1 VTFDNRNFAFAEL
14 WFQSFDRHVRLIPDV
29 KTVPQSLFSVI
40 HHSFKLLC
48 AIVFLA
54 ALFSTAAT
62 LAQAQTSADAIG
74 LVETLAGN
82 ATATRVNRNIHSLK
96 VGDSIYSGDTLQ
108 TGANSRLG
116 ITFLDR
122 TVFSLSANAK
132 MVIND
137 LVYNTRGGSNKMLVD
152 LLKGGFVFL
161 AGNIAGSGTMI
172 IDTPVALIG
181 IRGTQPWVT
190 VAPTT
195 SFTIMSERDGTT
207 GEYVLLR
214 KGSNNIIATV
224 NLATVGTTKKYI
236 MSSPTDDPRLVD
248 KTPAELRLEPQL
260 KRDLQATLQTRDARL
275 GQQQKNRS
283 GEPDGKR
290 LKIKTEAYYDVIDP
304 SSNNKI
310 EIKVETDSSIDYPQ
324 AKKTNVYRMTN
335 GEWVEIPGKSK
346 LYTYIMNNISVPED
360 VELGEITQQNPL
372 ADLPMFDI
380 GVRPES

>member
-1 VTFDNRNFAFAEL
+1 MTFDTRQFACADL
-14 WFQSFDRHVRLIPDV
+14 WFRSFDENARLVPDT
-29 KTVPQSLFSVI
+29 KTVPQSPFSII
-40 HHSFKLLC
+40 HHSFKLLL
-48 AIVFLA
+48 ALILFA
-54 ALFSTAAT
+54 ALFSATAN

-82 ATATRVNRNIHSLK
+82 ATATRASRIIHSLK
-96 VGDSIYSGDTLQ
+96 VGDSIYSGDTVQ

-116 ITFLDR
+116 ITFIDR

-137 LVYNTRGGSNKMLVD
+137 LVYSTRGGSSKMLVG

-161 AGNIAGSGTMI
+161 AGNIAGSGSMK
-172 IDTPVALIG
+172 IDTPVAQIG

-190 VAPTT
+190 IAATT

-214 KGSNNIIATV
+214 KGTNNIIATV

-236 MSSPTDDPRLVD
+236 MSSPADDPRLVD

-260 KRDLQATLQTRDARL
+260 KRALLAILQTRDARL
-275 GQQQKNRS
+275 GQQPKNRS
-283 GEPDGKR
+283 GEPGDKR

-304 SSNNKI
+304 STNSKI
-310 EIKVETDSSIDYPQ
+310 EIKVETNSSLNYPWT
-324 AKKTNVYRMTN
+324 KNTSVYKMTN
-335 GEWVEIPGKSK
+335 GEWVKISKKSK
-346 LYTYIMNNISVPED
+346 LYTYILDNTSVPENPG
-360 VELGEITQQNPL
+360 LGEITGQNPL
-372 ADLPMFDI
+372 ADLPMYDI

>member
-1 VTFDNRNFAFAEL
+1 MTFV
-14 WFQSFDRHVRLIPDV
+14 DRHFACAKLCFQGSDKHTWLVPDV
-29 KTVPQSLFSVI
+29 KPVLQLLVSTI
-40 HHSFKLLC
+40 DRCFKLLW
-48 AIVFLA
+48 AIFLLA
-54 ALFSTAAT
+54 ALFSAAPT

-82 ATATRVNRNIHSLK
+82 ATAIRVSRNVHSLK
-96 VGDSIYSGDTLQ
+96 VGDSIYSGDTVQ

-137 LVYNTRGGSNKMLVD
+137 LVYNSSRGSNKMLVG
-152 LLKGGFVFL
+152 LLKGSFVFL
-161 AGNIAGSGTMI
+161 AGNIARSGSMTV
-172 IDTPVALIG
+172 DTPVAQIG

-190 VAPTT
+190 VGPTT

-214 KGSNNIIATV
+214 KGTNNIIATV

-236 MSSPTDDPRLVD
+236 MSSPADDPRLVD
-248 KTPAELRLEPQL
+248 KTPTELRIEPQL
-260 KRDLQATLQTRDARL
+260 KRTLQATLRTRDARL
-275 GQQQKNRS
+275 GQE
-283 GEPDGKR
+283 EPGGKR
-290 LKIKTEAYYDVIDP
+290 LKIKTETYYDVIDP
-304 SSNNKI
+304 SSNRKI
-310 EIKVETDSSIDYPQ
+310 EIKVETNSSLNYPQ
-324 AKKTNVYRMTN
+324 TKNTNVYRMIN
-335 GEWVEIPGKSK
+335 GEWVKISRKSK

-360 VELGEITQQNPL
+360 AGLGEITKQNPL

>member
-1 VTFDNRNFAFAEL
+1 VTFDYRHFACAKL
-14 WFQSFDRHVRLIPDV
+14 CFQSFDKHARQVPDF

-40 HHSFKLLC
+40 HHSFKLLW
-48 AIVFLA
+48 AVVLLA
-54 ALFSTAAT
+54 ALFSATPT

-82 ATATRVNRNIHSLK
+82 ATATRANRKIAPLK
-96 VGDSIYSGDTLQ
+96 VGNSIYSGDTVQ

-116 ITFLDR
+116 ITFVDG

-137 LVYNTRGGSNKMLVD
+137 LVYNSSSGSNKMLVG

-161 AGNIAGSGTMI
+161 AGNIAGSGTME
-172 IDTPVALIG
+172 IDTPMALLG

-214 KGSNNIIATV
+214 KGTNNIIATV
-224 NLATVGTTKKYI
+224 NLTTVGTTKKYI
-236 MSSPTDDPRLVD
+236 MSSPADNPRLVD

-260 KRDLQATLQTRDARL
+260 KRALQATLRTRDARL
-275 GQQQKNRS
+275 DQQPENPR
-283 GEPDGKR
+283 GPDNKR
-290 LKIKTEAYYDVIDP
+290 LKIKTETYYDVIDP
-304 SSNNKI
+304 SSNSKI
-310 EIKVETDSSIDYPQ
+310 EIKVETFSPLNFPQ
-324 AKKTNVYRMTN
+324 SENTSVYKMTD
-335 GEWVEIPGKSK
+335 GEWVKIPRKSK
-346 LYTYIMNNISVPED
+346 LYTYIMNNISAPED
-360 VELGEITQQNPL
+360 VELGEITEQNPL
-372 ADLPMFDI
+372 ADLPMYDI
-380 GVRPES
+380 GVRPVS

>member
-1 VTFDNRNFAFAEL
+1 VTFDNRHFACAEL
-14 WFQSFDRHVRLIPDV
+14 WVQSFDRHARLIPDV
-29 KTVPQSLFSVI
+29 KTVPRSLFSVI

-54 ALFSTAAT
+54 AIFSAAAT

-96 VGDSIYSGDTLQ
+96 VGDSIYSGDTVQ
-108 TGANSRLG
+108 TGANSKLG
-116 ITFLDR
+116 ITFLDS

-132 MVIND
+132 MIIND

-161 AGNIAGSGTMI
+161 AGNIAGSGTML

-214 KGSNNIIATV
+214 KGTNNIIATV

-236 MSSPTDDPRLVD
+236 MSSPADDPRLVD

-260 KRDLQATLQTRDARL
+260 KRALLSTLQTRDARL
-275 GQQQKNRS
+275 GQQQKNRP
-283 GEPDGKR
+283 GEQDGSR
-290 LKIKTEAYYDVIDP
+290 LKIKTETYYDVIDP
-304 SSNNKI
+304 FSNRKI
-310 EIKVETDSSIDYPQ
+310 EIRVETNSSLNLPQ
-324 AKKTNVYRMTN
+324 TKNTSVYKMTN
-335 GEWVEIPGKSK
+335 GEWVKIPGKSK
-346 LYTYIMNNISVPED
+346 LYTYIINNISVPED
-360 VELGEITQQNPL
+360 AELGEITEQNPL